1 MLKREDTGYYLP
13 VTHSDGF
20 RGEAL
25 RCKSRYDR
33 SELSPEDM
41 PKPEEKEYLM
51 QMDGREVFMFA
62 VKSVPQAM
70 KEVLE
75 KNDTAQEEISF
86 YILHQA
92 EQKNCRSNRKAA
104 G

>member
-62 VKSVPQAM
+62 VKSVPQAKKKYWKRM
-70 KEVLE
+70 TRHRKKSVF
-75 KNDTAQEEISF
+75 TSCIRRTEE
-86 YILHQA
+86 L
-92 EQKNCRSNRKAA
+92 
-104 G
+104 

>member
-1 MLKREDTGYYLP
+1 MLKREDMGYYLP
-13 VTHSDGF
+13 VTHTDGF

-41 PKPEEKEYLM
+41 PKPEEKKEYLM

-62 VKSVPQAM
+62 VK
-70 KEVLE
+70 E
-75 KNDTAQEEISF
+75 
-86 YILHQA
+86 
-92 EQKNCRSNRKAA
+92 RAA
-104 G
+104 GNKRSIGKRMTRHRKKSVFISCIRRTEEL

>member
-1 MLKREDTGYYLP
+1 
-13 VTHSDGF
+13 
-20 RGEAL
+20 
-25 RCKSRYDR
+25 
-33 SELSPEDM
+33 M

-62 VKSVPQAM
+62 VKSVPQAI

-92 EQKNCRSNRKAA
+92 NRRIVEAIAKRLGESGRIRKYIFRKYSNSSR
-104 G
+104 